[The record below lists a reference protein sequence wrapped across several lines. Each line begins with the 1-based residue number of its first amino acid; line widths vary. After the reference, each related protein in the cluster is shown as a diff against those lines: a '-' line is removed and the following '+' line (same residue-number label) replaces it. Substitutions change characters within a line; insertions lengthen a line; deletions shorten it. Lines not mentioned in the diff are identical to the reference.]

1 MFKVLRDWI
10 QRYFSDEEAVVLAV
24 LLFLAFTA
32 VLTLGGML
40 APVLAGMVLAYLMQ
54 GLVVTLE
61 RLRVPGGVAVGLV
74 FALFMGLLLVFIVVV
89 VPLLWHQLI
98 TLFNELPGM
107 LAKWQSLLLL
117 LPERYPHLVSDEQ
130 VLQAIEAAR
139 GEIGKFGQWALT
151 FSLSSLPLLV
161 NIMIY
166 LVLVPILVFF
176 FLKDRAMIGQWVR
189 GYLPRERALITRVAH
204 EMNRQI
210 ANYIR
215 GKVIEIF
222 ICGGVTYIAFVVLE
236 LNYAALLALLV
247 GISVVVPYVGAVVVT
262 VPVFLIAL
270 FQWGWSDQFIY
281 LMAVY
286 GIIQTLDGNVL
297 VPLLFS
303 EAVNLH
309 PVAIICAVLLFGG
322 LWGFWGGVL
331 RDSPGDAVQGR
342 AGCLAAQG
350 AGGGAA
356 ALRGWFDR
364 SVGLMAPSRASSL
377 PQLTE
382 LFRKTPSNV
391 GAGLLAKAPSQA
403 SIESGLVQCLSSR
416 QNRINMPRHLHA
428 APFLTQYAILVDQE
442 RAAIHAHVFLAVE
455 LFQLDHVEQLTDGFV
470 LVADQLKGEFL
481 FALEVLVGFEAVARH
496 AEHFGIG
503 GLERSV
509 LITKALPLGRAARGA
524 VLGVE
529 VDHYLLA
536 FQAGEA
542 DGLPAGG
549 GGLEIGNR
557 LVDGNGHESF
567 LTLGSVGARVR
578 SGHRGSARRQNPGT
592 DRAAS

>member
-61 RLRVPGGVAVGLV
+61 RLCVPGGVAVGLV
-74 FALFMGLLLVFIVVV
+74 FALFMGVLMLFIVVV
-89 VPLLWHQLI
+89 LPLLWHQLI

-176 FLKDRAMIGQWVR
+176 FLKDRVMIGEWVR
-189 GYLPRERALITRVAH
+189 GYLPRERALITRVAQ

-215 GKVIEIF
+215 GKVIEIV
-222 ICGGVTYIAFVVLE
+222 ICGGVTYIAFVALG

-247 GISVVVPYVGAVVVT
+247 GVSVVVPYVGAVVVT
-262 VPVFLIAL
+262 VPVLLIAL

-322 LWGFWGGVL
+322 LWGFWGVFFAI
-331 RDSPGDAVQGR
+331 P
-342 AGCLAAQG
+342 LA
-350 AGGGAA
+350 
-356 ALRGWFDR
+356 
-364 SVGLMAPSRASSL
+364 
-377 PQLTE
+377 T
-382 LFRKTPSNV
+382 LFK
-391 GAGLLAKAPSQA
+391 
-403 SIESGLVQCLSSR
+403 
-416 QNRINMPRHLHA
+416 
-428 APFLTQYAILVDQE
+428 
-442 RAAIHAHVFLAVE
+442 
-455 LFQLDHVEQLTDGFV
+455 
-470 LVADQLKGEFL
+470 
-481 FALEVLVGFEAVARH
+481 
-496 AEHFGIG
+496 
-503 GLERSV
+503 
-509 LITKALPLGRAARGA
+509 A
-524 VLGVE
+524 VLDAWPRKEPV
-529 VDHYLLA
+529 VAPLL
-536 FQAGEA
+536 
-542 DGLPAGG
+542 
-549 GGLEIGNR
+549 
-557 LVDGNGHESF
+557 
-567 LTLGSVGARVR
+567 
-578 SGHRGSARRQNPGT
+578 
-592 DRAAS
+592 

>member
-24 LLFLAFTA
+24 LLFLGFTA

-54 GLVVTLE
+54 GLVTTLE
-61 RLRVPGGVAVGLV
+61 RLRLPGTVAVCLV
-74 FALFMGLLLVFIVVV
+74 FALFMGLLVVFVVII
-89 VPLLWHQLI
+89 VPLLWHQLV

-130 VLQAIEAAR
+130 VLQTIEVVR
-139 GEIGKFGQWALT
+139 GQIGKFGQWALT

-176 FLKDRAMIGQWVR
+176 FLKDREVIGRWVR
-189 GYLPRERALITRVAH
+189 GYLPRERALITRVAQ

-215 GKVIEIF
+215 GKVIEVF
-222 ICGGVTYIAFVVLE
+222 ICGGVTYIGFVALG

-247 GISVVVPYVGAVVVT
+247 GISVVVPYVGTVVVT
-262 VPVFLIAL
+262 VPVALIAL

-322 LWGFWGGVL
+322 LWGFWGVFFAI
-331 RDSPGDAVQGR
+331 P
-342 AGCLAAQG
+342 LA
-350 AGGGAA
+350 
-356 ALRGWFDR
+356 
-364 SVGLMAPSRASSL
+364 
-377 PQLTE
+377 T
-382 LFRKTPSNV
+382 LFK
-391 GAGLLAKAPSQA
+391 
-403 SIESGLVQCLSSR
+403 
-416 QNRINMPRHLHA
+416 
-428 APFLTQYAILVDQE
+428 
-442 RAAIHAHVFLAVE
+442 
-455 LFQLDHVEQLTDGFV
+455 
-470 LVADQLKGEFL
+470 
-481 FALEVLVGFEAVARH
+481 
-496 AEHFGIG
+496 
-503 GLERSV
+503 
-509 LITKALPLGRAARGA
+509 A
-524 VLGVE
+524 VLDAWPSKEPIVAP
-529 VDHYLLA
+529 LL
-536 FQAGEA
+536 
-542 DGLPAGG
+542 
-549 GGLEIGNR
+549 
-557 LVDGNGHESF
+557 
-567 LTLGSVGARVR
+567 
-578 SGHRGSARRQNPGT
+578 
-592 DRAAS
+592 

>member
-1 MFKVLRDWI
+1 M
-10 QRYFSDEEAVVLAV
+10 
-24 LLFLAFTA
+24 
-32 VLTLGGML
+32 
-40 APVLAGMVLAYLMQ
+40 
-54 GLVVTLE
+54 
-61 RLRVPGGVAVGLV
+61 PGGVAVGLV

-130 VLQAIEAAR
+130 VLQAIEVAR

-176 FLKDRAMIGQWVR
+176 FLKDREMIGQWVR

-222 ICGGVTYIAFVVLE
+222 ICGGVTYIGFVVLG

-247 GISVVVPYVGAVVVT
+247 GVSVVVPYVGAVVVT
-262 VPVFLIAL
+262 VPVMLIAL

-322 LWGFWGGVL
+322 LWGFWGVFFAI
-331 RDSPGDAVQGR
+331 P
-342 AGCLAAQG
+342 LA
-350 AGGGAA
+350 
-356 ALRGWFDR
+356 
-364 SVGLMAPSRASSL
+364 
-377 PQLTE
+377 T
-382 LFRKTPSNV
+382 LFK
-391 GAGLLAKAPSQA
+391 
-403 SIESGLVQCLSSR
+403 
-416 QNRINMPRHLHA
+416 
-428 APFLTQYAILVDQE
+428 
-442 RAAIHAHVFLAVE
+442 
-455 LFQLDHVEQLTDGFV
+455 
-470 LVADQLKGEFL
+470 
-481 FALEVLVGFEAVARH
+481 
-496 AEHFGIG
+496 
-503 GLERSV
+503 
-509 LITKALPLGRAARGA
+509 A
-524 VLGVE
+524 VLDAWPRKEPV
-529 VDHYLLA
+529 VAPLL
-536 FQAGEA
+536 
-542 DGLPAGG
+542 
-549 GGLEIGNR
+549 
-557 LVDGNGHESF
+557 
-567 LTLGSVGARVR
+567 
-578 SGHRGSARRQNPGT
+578 
-592 DRAAS
+592 

>member
-24 LLFLAFTA
+24 LLFLGFTA

-61 RLRVPGGVAVGLV
+61 RLRMPGGVAVGLV
-74 FALFMGLLLVFIVVV
+74 FALFMGVLLVFMIVV

-130 VLQAIEAAR
+130 VLQAIEVAR

-176 FLKDRAMIGQWVR
+176 FLKDREMIGQWVR

-222 ICGGVTYIAFVVLE
+222 ICGGVTYIGFVVLG

-247 GISVVVPYVGAVVVT
+247 GVSVVVPYVGAVVVT
-262 VPVFLIAL
+262 VPVMLIAL

-322 LWGFWGGVL
+322 LWGFWGVFFAI
-331 RDSPGDAVQGR
+331 P
-342 AGCLAAQG
+342 LA
-350 AGGGAA
+350 
-356 ALRGWFDR
+356 
-364 SVGLMAPSRASSL
+364 
-377 PQLTE
+377 T
-382 LFRKTPSNV
+382 LFK
-391 GAGLLAKAPSQA
+391 
-403 SIESGLVQCLSSR
+403 
-416 QNRINMPRHLHA
+416 
-428 APFLTQYAILVDQE
+428 
-442 RAAIHAHVFLAVE
+442 
-455 LFQLDHVEQLTDGFV
+455 
-470 LVADQLKGEFL
+470 
-481 FALEVLVGFEAVARH
+481 
-496 AEHFGIG
+496 
-503 GLERSV
+503 
-509 LITKALPLGRAARGA
+509 A
-524 VLGVE
+524 VLDAWPRKEPV
-529 VDHYLLA
+529 VAPLL
-536 FQAGEA
+536 
-542 DGLPAGG
+542 
-549 GGLEIGNR
+549 
-557 LVDGNGHESF
+557 
-567 LTLGSVGARVR
+567 
-578 SGHRGSARRQNPGT
+578 
-592 DRAAS
+592 

>member
-24 LLFLAFTA
+24 LLFLGFTA

-61 RLRVPGGVAVGLV
+61 RLRMPGGVAVGLV
-74 FALFMGLLLVFIVVV
+74 FALFMGVLLVFIVVV

-130 VLQAIEAAR
+130 VLQAIEVAR

-176 FLKDRAMIGQWVR
+176 FLKDREMIGHWVR

-222 ICGGVTYIAFVVLE
+222 ICGGVTYIGFVVLG

-247 GISVVVPYVGAVVVT
+247 GVSVVVPYVGAVVVT
-262 VPVFLIAL
+262 VPVMLIAL

-322 LWGFWGGVL
+322 LWGFWGVFFAI
-331 RDSPGDAVQGR
+331 P
-342 AGCLAAQG
+342 LA
-350 AGGGAA
+350 
-356 ALRGWFDR
+356 
-364 SVGLMAPSRASSL
+364 
-377 PQLTE
+377 T
-382 LFRKTPSNV
+382 LFK
-391 GAGLLAKAPSQA
+391 
-403 SIESGLVQCLSSR
+403 
-416 QNRINMPRHLHA
+416 
-428 APFLTQYAILVDQE
+428 
-442 RAAIHAHVFLAVE
+442 
-455 LFQLDHVEQLTDGFV
+455 
-470 LVADQLKGEFL
+470 
-481 FALEVLVGFEAVARH
+481 
-496 AEHFGIG
+496 
-503 GLERSV
+503 
-509 LITKALPLGRAARGA
+509 A
-524 VLGVE
+524 VLDAWPRKEPV
-529 VDHYLLA
+529 VAPLL
-536 FQAGEA
+536 
-542 DGLPAGG
+542 
-549 GGLEIGNR
+549 
-557 LVDGNGHESF
+557 
-567 LTLGSVGARVR
+567 
-578 SGHRGSARRQNPGT
+578 
-592 DRAAS
+592 

>member
-61 RLRVPGGVAVGLV
+61 RLRIPGGAAVGLV
-74 FALFMGLLLVFIVVV
+74 FALFMGVLLVFIVVL

-130 VLQAIEAAR
+130 VLQAIEVAR

-176 FLKDRAMIGQWVR
+176 FLKDREMIGQWVR

-222 ICGGVTYIAFVVLE
+222 ICGGATYIGFVVLG

-247 GISVVVPYVGAVVVT
+247 GVSVVVPYVGAVVVT
-262 VPVFLIAL
+262 VPVLLIAL

-286 GIIQTLDGNVL
+286 GIIQVLDGNVL

-322 LWGFWGGVL
+322 LWGFWGVFFAI
-331 RDSPGDAVQGR
+331 P
-342 AGCLAAQG
+342 LA
-350 AGGGAA
+350 
-356 ALRGWFDR
+356 
-364 SVGLMAPSRASSL
+364 
-377 PQLTE
+377 T
-382 LFRKTPSNV
+382 LFK
-391 GAGLLAKAPSQA
+391 
-403 SIESGLVQCLSSR
+403 
-416 QNRINMPRHLHA
+416 
-428 APFLTQYAILVDQE
+428 
-442 RAAIHAHVFLAVE
+442 
-455 LFQLDHVEQLTDGFV
+455 
-470 LVADQLKGEFL
+470 
-481 FALEVLVGFEAVARH
+481 
-496 AEHFGIG
+496 
-503 GLERSV
+503 
-509 LITKALPLGRAARGA
+509 A
-524 VLGVE
+524 VLDAWPRKEPE
-529 VDHYLLA
+529 VAPLL
-536 FQAGEA
+536 
-542 DGLPAGG
+542 
-549 GGLEIGNR
+549 
-557 LVDGNGHESF
+557 
-567 LTLGSVGARVR
+567 
-578 SGHRGSARRQNPGT
+578 
-592 DRAAS
+592 

>member
-1 MFKVLRDWI
+1 MFKVLRDWV

-61 RLRVPGGVAVGLV
+61 RLRMPGGVAVGLV
-74 FALFMGLLLVFIVVV
+74 FALFMGLLMVFIVVV

-107 LAKWQSLLLL
+107 LVKWQSLLLL

-130 VLQAIEAAR
+130 VLQAIEVAR

-176 FLKDRAMIGQWVR
+176 FLKDREMIGQWVR
-189 GYLPRERALITRVAH
+189 GYLPRERALITRVAQ

-215 GKVIEIF
+215 GKVIEII
-222 ICGGVTYIAFVVLE
+222 ICGGVTYIAFVALG

-262 VPVFLIAL
+262 VPVLLIAL

-322 LWGFWGGVL
+322 LWGFWGVFFAI
-331 RDSPGDAVQGR
+331 P
-342 AGCLAAQG
+342 LA
-350 AGGGAA
+350 
-356 ALRGWFDR
+356 
-364 SVGLMAPSRASSL
+364 
-377 PQLTE
+377 T
-382 LFRKTPSNV
+382 LFK
-391 GAGLLAKAPSQA
+391 
-403 SIESGLVQCLSSR
+403 
-416 QNRINMPRHLHA
+416 
-428 APFLTQYAILVDQE
+428 
-442 RAAIHAHVFLAVE
+442 
-455 LFQLDHVEQLTDGFV
+455 
-470 LVADQLKGEFL
+470 
-481 FALEVLVGFEAVARH
+481 
-496 AEHFGIG
+496 
-503 GLERSV
+503 
-509 LITKALPLGRAARGA
+509 A
-524 VLGVE
+524 VLDAWPRKEPV
-529 VDHYLLA
+529 VAPLL
-536 FQAGEA
+536 
-542 DGLPAGG
+542 
-549 GGLEIGNR
+549 
-557 LVDGNGHESF
+557 
-567 LTLGSVGARVR
+567 
-578 SGHRGSARRQNPGT
+578 
-592 DRAAS
+592 

>member
-24 LLFLAFTA
+24 LLVLAFTA

-151 FSLSSLPLLV
+151 FSLSR

-322 LWGFWGGVL
+322 LWGFWGVFFAI
-331 RDSPGDAVQGR
+331 P
-342 AGCLAAQG
+342 LA
-350 AGGGAA
+350 
-356 ALRGWFDR
+356 
-364 SVGLMAPSRASSL
+364 
-377 PQLTE
+377 T
-382 LFRKTPSNV
+382 LFK
-391 GAGLLAKAPSQA
+391 
-403 SIESGLVQCLSSR
+403 
-416 QNRINMPRHLHA
+416 
-428 APFLTQYAILVDQE
+428 
-442 RAAIHAHVFLAVE
+442 
-455 LFQLDHVEQLTDGFV
+455 
-470 LVADQLKGEFL
+470 
-481 FALEVLVGFEAVARH
+481 
-496 AEHFGIG
+496 
-503 GLERSV
+503 
-509 LITKALPLGRAARGA
+509 A
-524 VLGVE
+524 VLDAWPRKEPE
-529 VDHYLLA
+529 VAPLL
-536 FQAGEA
+536 
-542 DGLPAGG
+542 
-549 GGLEIGNR
+549 
-557 LVDGNGHESF
+557 
-567 LTLGSVGARVR
+567 
-578 SGHRGSARRQNPGT
+578 
-592 DRAAS
+592 

>member
-54 GLVVTLE
+54 GLVITLE
-61 RLRVPGGVAVGLV
+61 RLHLPGGVAVGLV
-74 FALFMGLLLVFIVVV
+74 FALFMGVLLVFMVVV
-89 VPLLWHQLI
+89 LPLLWHQLI

-130 VLQAIEAAR
+130 VLQAIEVAR

-176 FLKDRAMIGQWVR
+176 FLKDREMIGQWVR
-189 GYLPRERALITRVAH
+189 GYLPRERALITRVAE

-215 GKVIEIF
+215 GKVMEMV
-222 ICGGVTYIAFVVLE
+222 ICGGVTYIGFVALG

-247 GISVVVPYVGAVVVT
+247 GVSVVVPYVGAVVVT
-262 VPVFLIAL
+262 VPVLLIAL

-281 LMAVY
+281 LMTVY
-286 GIIQTLDGNVL
+286 GIIQVLDGNVL

-303 EAVNLH
+303 GAVNLH

-322 LWGFWGGVL
+322 LWGFWGVFFAI
-331 RDSPGDAVQGR
+331 P
-342 AGCLAAQG
+342 LA
-350 AGGGAA
+350 
-356 ALRGWFDR
+356 
-364 SVGLMAPSRASSL
+364 
-377 PQLTE
+377 T
-382 LFRKTPSNV
+382 LFK
-391 GAGLLAKAPSQA
+391 
-403 SIESGLVQCLSSR
+403 
-416 QNRINMPRHLHA
+416 
-428 APFLTQYAILVDQE
+428 
-442 RAAIHAHVFLAVE
+442 
-455 LFQLDHVEQLTDGFV
+455 
-470 LVADQLKGEFL
+470 
-481 FALEVLVGFEAVARH
+481 
-496 AEHFGIG
+496 
-503 GLERSV
+503 
-509 LITKALPLGRAARGA
+509 A
-524 VLGVE
+524 VLDAWPRKEPIVAP
-529 VDHYLLA
+529 LL
-536 FQAGEA
+536 
-542 DGLPAGG
+542 
-549 GGLEIGNR
+549 
-557 LVDGNGHESF
+557 
-567 LTLGSVGARVR
+567 
-578 SGHRGSARRQNPGT
+578 
-592 DRAAS
+592 

>member
-74 FALFMGLLLVFIVVV
+74 FALFMGVLLVFIIVV

-130 VLQAIEAAR
+130 VLQAIEVAR

-176 FLKDRAMIGQWVR
+176 FLKDREMIGQWVR
-189 GYLPRERALITRVAH
+189 GYLPRERALITRVAQ

-222 ICGGVTYIAFVVLE
+222 ICGGVTYIAFVALG
-236 LNYAALLALLV
+236 LNYSALLALLV
-247 GISVVVPYVGAVVVT
+247 GVSVVVPYVGAVVVT
-262 VPVFLIAL
+262 VPVLLIAL

-322 LWGFWGGVL
+322 LWGFWGVFFAI
-331 RDSPGDAVQGR
+331 P
-342 AGCLAAQG
+342 LA
-350 AGGGAA
+350 
-356 ALRGWFDR
+356 
-364 SVGLMAPSRASSL
+364 
-377 PQLTE
+377 T
-382 LFRKTPSNV
+382 LFK
-391 GAGLLAKAPSQA
+391 
-403 SIESGLVQCLSSR
+403 
-416 QNRINMPRHLHA
+416 
-428 APFLTQYAILVDQE
+428 
-442 RAAIHAHVFLAVE
+442 
-455 LFQLDHVEQLTDGFV
+455 
-470 LVADQLKGEFL
+470 
-481 FALEVLVGFEAVARH
+481 
-496 AEHFGIG
+496 
-503 GLERSV
+503 
-509 LITKALPLGRAARGA
+509 A
-524 VLGVE
+524 VLDAWPRKEPMVAP
-529 VDHYLLA
+529 LL
-536 FQAGEA
+536 
-542 DGLPAGG
+542 
-549 GGLEIGNR
+549 
-557 LVDGNGHESF
+557 
-567 LTLGSVGARVR
+567 
-578 SGHRGSARRQNPGT
+578 
-592 DRAAS
+592 

>member
-24 LLFLAFTA
+24 LLILGFTA

-61 RLRVPGGVAVGLV
+61 RLRVPGGAAVGLV

-130 VLQAIEAAR
+130 VLQAIEVAR

-176 FLKDRAMIGQWVR
+176 FLKDREMIGQWVR

-222 ICGGVTYIAFVVLE
+222 ICGGVTYVGFVVLG

-247 GISVVVPYVGAVVVT
+247 GVSVVVPYVGAVVVT
-262 VPVFLIAL
+262 VPVMLIAL

-322 LWGFWGGVL
+322 LWGFWGVFFAI
-331 RDSPGDAVQGR
+331 P
-342 AGCLAAQG
+342 LA
-350 AGGGAA
+350 
-356 ALRGWFDR
+356 
-364 SVGLMAPSRASSL
+364 
-377 PQLTE
+377 T
-382 LFRKTPSNV
+382 LFK
-391 GAGLLAKAPSQA
+391 
-403 SIESGLVQCLSSR
+403 
-416 QNRINMPRHLHA
+416 
-428 APFLTQYAILVDQE
+428 
-442 RAAIHAHVFLAVE
+442 
-455 LFQLDHVEQLTDGFV
+455 
-470 LVADQLKGEFL
+470 
-481 FALEVLVGFEAVARH
+481 
-496 AEHFGIG
+496 
-503 GLERSV
+503 
-509 LITKALPLGRAARGA
+509 A
-524 VLGVE
+524 VLDAWPRKEPV
-529 VDHYLLA
+529 VAPLL
-536 FQAGEA
+536 
-542 DGLPAGG
+542 
-549 GGLEIGNR
+549 
-557 LVDGNGHESF
+557 
-567 LTLGSVGARVR
+567 
-578 SGHRGSARRQNPGT
+578 
-592 DRAAS
+592 

>member
-1 MFKVLRDWI
+1 VLT
-10 QRYFSDEEAVVLAV
+10 V

-54 GLVVTLE
+54 GLVVTIE

-74 FALFMGLLLVFIVVV
+74 FALFMGVLMLFILVVL
-89 VPLLWHQLI
+89 PLLWHQLI

-176 FLKDRAMIGQWVR
+176 FLKDRVMIGEWVR
-189 GYLPRERALITRVAH
+189 GYLPRERALITRVAQ

-215 GKVIEIF
+215 GKVIEIV
-222 ICGGVTYIAFVVLE
+222 ICGGVTYIAFVALG

-247 GISVVVPYVGAVVVT
+247 GVSVVVPYVGAVVVT
-262 VPVFLIAL
+262 VPVLLIAL

-322 LWGFWGGVL
+322 LWGFWGVFFAI
-331 RDSPGDAVQGR
+331 P
-342 AGCLAAQG
+342 LA
-350 AGGGAA
+350 
-356 ALRGWFDR
+356 
-364 SVGLMAPSRASSL
+364 
-377 PQLTE
+377 T
-382 LFRKTPSNV
+382 LFK
-391 GAGLLAKAPSQA
+391 
-403 SIESGLVQCLSSR
+403 
-416 QNRINMPRHLHA
+416 
-428 APFLTQYAILVDQE
+428 
-442 RAAIHAHVFLAVE
+442 
-455 LFQLDHVEQLTDGFV
+455 
-470 LVADQLKGEFL
+470 
-481 FALEVLVGFEAVARH
+481 
-496 AEHFGIG
+496 
-503 GLERSV
+503 
-509 LITKALPLGRAARGA
+509 A
-524 VLGVE
+524 VLDAWPRKEPV
-529 VDHYLLA
+529 VAPLL
-536 FQAGEA
+536 
-542 DGLPAGG
+542 
-549 GGLEIGNR
+549 
-557 LVDGNGHESF
+557 
-567 LTLGSVGARVR
+567 
-578 SGHRGSARRQNPGT
+578 
-592 DRAAS
+592 

>member
-10 QRYFSDEEAVVLAV
+10 QRYFSDEEAVILAV

-54 GLVVTLE
+54 GLVTTLE
-61 RLRVPGGVAVGLV
+61 RMRLPGGVAVGLV

-89 VPLLWHQLI
+89 LPLLWHQLI

-176 FLKDRAMIGQWVR
+176 FLKDREMIGRWAR
-189 GYLPRERALITRVAH
+189 GYLPRERALITRVAQ

-222 ICGGVTYIAFVVLE
+222 ICGGVTYIAFVTLG

-247 GISVVVPYVGAVVVT
+247 GVSVVVPYVGAVVVT
-262 VPVFLIAL
+262 VPVMLIAL

-322 LWGFWGGVL
+322 LWGFWGVFFAI
-331 RDSPGDAVQGR
+331 P
-342 AGCLAAQG
+342 LA
-350 AGGGAA
+350 
-356 ALRGWFDR
+356 
-364 SVGLMAPSRASSL
+364 
-377 PQLTE
+377 T
-382 LFRKTPSNV
+382 LFK
-391 GAGLLAKAPSQA
+391 
-403 SIESGLVQCLSSR
+403 
-416 QNRINMPRHLHA
+416 
-428 APFLTQYAILVDQE
+428 
-442 RAAIHAHVFLAVE
+442 
-455 LFQLDHVEQLTDGFV
+455 
-470 LVADQLKGEFL
+470 
-481 FALEVLVGFEAVARH
+481 
-496 AEHFGIG
+496 
-503 GLERSV
+503 
-509 LITKALPLGRAARGA
+509 A
-524 VLGVE
+524 VLDAWPRQEPV
-529 VDHYLLA
+529 VAPLL
-536 FQAGEA
+536 
-542 DGLPAGG
+542 
-549 GGLEIGNR
+549 
-557 LVDGNGHESF
+557 
-567 LTLGSVGARVR
+567 
-578 SGHRGSARRQNPGT
+578 
-592 DRAAS
+592 

>member
-24 LLFLAFTA
+24 LLFLGFTA

-54 GLVVTLE
+54 GLVTTLE
-61 RLRVPGGVAVGLV
+61 RLRLPGTVAVCLV
-74 FALFMGLLLVFIVVV
+74 FALFMGLLVVFVLII
-89 VPLLWHQLI
+89 VPLLWHQLV

-130 VLQAIEAAR
+130 VLQTIEVVR
-139 GEIGKFGQWALT
+139 GQIGKFGQWALT

-176 FLKDRAMIGQWVR
+176 FLKDREVIGRWVR
-189 GYLPRERALITRVAH
+189 GYLPRERALITRVAQ

-215 GKVIEIF
+215 GKVIEVF
-222 ICGGVTYIAFVVLE
+222 ICGGVTYIGFVALG

-247 GISVVVPYVGAVVVT
+247 GISVVVPYVGTVVVT
-262 VPVFLIAL
+262 VPVALIAL

-322 LWGFWGGVL
+322 LWGFWGVFFAI
-331 RDSPGDAVQGR
+331 P
-342 AGCLAAQG
+342 LA
-350 AGGGAA
+350 
-356 ALRGWFDR
+356 
-364 SVGLMAPSRASSL
+364 
-377 PQLTE
+377 T
-382 LFRKTPSNV
+382 LFK
-391 GAGLLAKAPSQA
+391 
-403 SIESGLVQCLSSR
+403 
-416 QNRINMPRHLHA
+416 
-428 APFLTQYAILVDQE
+428 
-442 RAAIHAHVFLAVE
+442 
-455 LFQLDHVEQLTDGFV
+455 
-470 LVADQLKGEFL
+470 
-481 FALEVLVGFEAVARH
+481 
-496 AEHFGIG
+496 
-503 GLERSV
+503 
-509 LITKALPLGRAARGA
+509 A
-524 VLGVE
+524 VLDAWPSKEPIVAP
-529 VDHYLLA
+529 LL
-536 FQAGEA
+536 
-542 DGLPAGG
+542 
-549 GGLEIGNR
+549 
-557 LVDGNGHESF
+557 
-567 LTLGSVGARVR
+567 
-578 SGHRGSARRQNPGT
+578 
-592 DRAAS
+592 

>member
-61 RLRVPGGVAVGLV
+61 RLRMPGGVAVGLV
-74 FALFMGLLLVFIVVV
+74 FALFMGVLLVFIVIV

-130 VLQAIEAAR
+130 VLQAIEVAR

-176 FLKDRAMIGQWVR
+176 FLKDRVMIGLWVR

-222 ICGGVTYIAFVVLE
+222 ICGGATYIGFVVLG

-262 VPVFLIAL
+262 VPVLLIAL

-286 GIIQTLDGNVL
+286 GIIQVLDGNVL

-322 LWGFWGGVL
+322 LWGFWGVFFAI
-331 RDSPGDAVQGR
+331 P
-342 AGCLAAQG
+342 LA
-350 AGGGAA
+350 
-356 ALRGWFDR
+356 
-364 SVGLMAPSRASSL
+364 
-377 PQLTE
+377 T
-382 LFRKTPSNV
+382 LFK
-391 GAGLLAKAPSQA
+391 
-403 SIESGLVQCLSSR
+403 
-416 QNRINMPRHLHA
+416 
-428 APFLTQYAILVDQE
+428 
-442 RAAIHAHVFLAVE
+442 
-455 LFQLDHVEQLTDGFV
+455 
-470 LVADQLKGEFL
+470 
-481 FALEVLVGFEAVARH
+481 
-496 AEHFGIG
+496 
-503 GLERSV
+503 
-509 LITKALPLGRAARGA
+509 A
-524 VLGVE
+524 VLDAWPRKEPV
-529 VDHYLLA
+529 VAPLL
-536 FQAGEA
+536 
-542 DGLPAGG
+542 
-549 GGLEIGNR
+549 
-557 LVDGNGHESF
+557 
-567 LTLGSVGARVR
+567 
-578 SGHRGSARRQNPGT
+578 
-592 DRAAS
+592 

>member
-24 LLFLAFTA
+24 LLILGFTA

-54 GLVVTLE
+54 GLVVVLE
-61 RLRVPGGVAVGLV
+61 RWRVPGGVAVGLV

-130 VLQAIEAAR
+130 VLQAIEVAR

-176 FLKDRAMIGQWVR
+176 FLKDREMIGRWVL

-222 ICGGVTYIAFVVLE
+222 ICGGVTYIGFVVLG

-247 GISVVVPYVGAVVVT
+247 GVSVVVPYVGAVVVT
-262 VPVFLIAL
+262 VPVLLIAL

-322 LWGFWGGVL
+322 LWGFWGVFFAIPLATLFKAVL
-331 RDSPGDAVQGR
+331 DA
-342 AGCLAAQG
+342 
-350 AGGGAA
+350 
-356 ALRGWFDR
+356 W
-364 SVGLMAPSRASSL
+364 P
-377 PQLTE
+377 
-382 LFRKTPSNV
+382 RK
-391 GAGLLAKAPSQA
+391 
-403 SIESGLVQCLSSR
+403 
-416 QNRINMPRHLHA
+416 
-428 APFLTQYAILVDQE
+428 
-442 RAAIHAHVFLAVE
+442 
-455 LFQLDHVEQLTDGFV
+455 
-470 LVADQLKGEFL
+470 
-481 FALEVLVGFEAVARH
+481 EAVVA
-496 AEHFGIG
+496 
-503 GLERSV
+503 
-509 LITKALPLGRAARGA
+509 PL
-524 VLGVE
+524 L
-529 VDHYLLA
+529 
-536 FQAGEA
+536 
-542 DGLPAGG
+542 
-549 GGLEIGNR
+549 
-557 LVDGNGHESF
+557 
-567 LTLGSVGARVR
+567 
-578 SGHRGSARRQNPGT
+578 
-592 DRAAS
+592 

>member
-61 RLRVPGGVAVGLV
+61 RLRIPGGVAVGLV
-74 FALFMGLLLVFIVVV
+74 FALFMGVLLVFIVVV

-130 VLQAIEAAR
+130 VLQAIEVAR

-176 FLKDRAMIGQWVR
+176 FLKDREMIGLWVR

-222 ICGGVTYIAFVVLE
+222 ICGGATYIGFVVLG

-247 GISVVVPYVGAVVVT
+247 GVSVVVPYVGAVVVT
-262 VPVFLIAL
+262 VPVLLIAL

-286 GIIQTLDGNVL
+286 GIIQVLDGNVL

-322 LWGFWGGVL
+322 LWGFWGVFFAI
-331 RDSPGDAVQGR
+331 P
-342 AGCLAAQG
+342 LA
-350 AGGGAA
+350 
-356 ALRGWFDR
+356 
-364 SVGLMAPSRASSL
+364 
-377 PQLTE
+377 T
-382 LFRKTPSNV
+382 LFK
-391 GAGLLAKAPSQA
+391 
-403 SIESGLVQCLSSR
+403 
-416 QNRINMPRHLHA
+416 
-428 APFLTQYAILVDQE
+428 
-442 RAAIHAHVFLAVE
+442 
-455 LFQLDHVEQLTDGFV
+455 
-470 LVADQLKGEFL
+470 
-481 FALEVLVGFEAVARH
+481 
-496 AEHFGIG
+496 
-503 GLERSV
+503 
-509 LITKALPLGRAARGA
+509 A
-524 VLGVE
+524 VLDAWPRKEPV
-529 VDHYLLA
+529 VAPLL
-536 FQAGEA
+536 
-542 DGLPAGG
+542 
-549 GGLEIGNR
+549 
-557 LVDGNGHESF
+557 
-567 LTLGSVGARVR
+567 
-578 SGHRGSARRQNPGT
+578 
-592 DRAAS
+592 

>member
-61 RLRVPGGVAVGLV
+61 RLRMPGGVAVGLV

-130 VLQAIEAAR
+130 VLQAIEVAR

-176 FLKDRAMIGQWVR
+176 FLKDREMIGQWVR

-222 ICGGVTYIAFVVLE
+222 ICGGVTYIGFVVLG

-247 GISVVVPYVGAVVVT
+247 GVSVVVPYVGAVVVT
-262 VPVFLIAL
+262 VPVMLIAL

-322 LWGFWGGVL
+322 LWGFWGVFFAI
-331 RDSPGDAVQGR
+331 P
-342 AGCLAAQG
+342 LA
-350 AGGGAA
+350 
-356 ALRGWFDR
+356 
-364 SVGLMAPSRASSL
+364 
-377 PQLTE
+377 T
-382 LFRKTPSNV
+382 LFK
-391 GAGLLAKAPSQA
+391 
-403 SIESGLVQCLSSR
+403 
-416 QNRINMPRHLHA
+416 
-428 APFLTQYAILVDQE
+428 
-442 RAAIHAHVFLAVE
+442 
-455 LFQLDHVEQLTDGFV
+455 
-470 LVADQLKGEFL
+470 
-481 FALEVLVGFEAVARH
+481 
-496 AEHFGIG
+496 
-503 GLERSV
+503 
-509 LITKALPLGRAARGA
+509 A
-524 VLGVE
+524 VLDAWPRKEPV
-529 VDHYLLA
+529 VAPLL
-536 FQAGEA
+536 
-542 DGLPAGG
+542 
-549 GGLEIGNR
+549 
-557 LVDGNGHESF
+557 
-567 LTLGSVGARVR
+567 
-578 SGHRGSARRQNPGT
+578 
-592 DRAAS
+592 